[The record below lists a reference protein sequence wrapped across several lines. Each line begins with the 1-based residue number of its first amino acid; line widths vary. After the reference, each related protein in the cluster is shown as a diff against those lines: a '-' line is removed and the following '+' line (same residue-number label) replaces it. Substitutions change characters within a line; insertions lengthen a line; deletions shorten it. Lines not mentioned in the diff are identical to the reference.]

1 MTYDVAGT
9 VLLYGVVLICAVS
22 DLLYGKIYN
31 VVTYPA
37 ALLGLVLAL
46 VAGGPSE
53 LLLHLAGFAIGF
65 VPFFLVFLV
74 RGIAGGDVKVMGAVG
89 AIMGYPLAV
98 SGLFHIILVGGVFAV
113 SLMLWKGVLWRSVRN
128 AAWVVLSWM
137 LPMET
142 RKLEASNSEKFGFG
156 MPVAVGAI
164 WATLESWQLLQLDL

>member
-1 MTYDVAGT
+1 
-9 VLLYGVVLICAVS
+9 VLLYGVVAICAIS

-46 VAGGPSE
+46 ISGGPAE
-53 LLLHLAGFAIGF
+53 LLTHLAGVGITFS
-65 VPFFLVFLV
+65 PFFLVFLA
-74 RGIAGGDVKVMGAVG
+74 RGIAGGDVKLMGAVG

-128 AAWVVLSWM
+128 AAWVVLSRV

-142 RKLEASNSEKFGFG
+142 RKLEPSNSETFGFG

-164 WATLESWQLLQLDL
+164 WTTLESWQLIHFEF